1 MFLVLIWWKIYKI
14 FNFLILT
21 LINDGKQMIIPN
33 EINLTLK
40 RFYEN
45 LFKQDIKKSVS
56 DVETFLSQTQLPTIV
71 ALKSMPNN
79 KSPVNDGLSKEF
91 YEAF

>member
-1 MFLVLIWWKIYKI
+1 MFLVSIWWKIYKI

-21 LINDGKQMIIPN
+21 LINDGKQIIIPN

-45 LFKQDIKKSVS
+45 LFKQDTKKSVS
-56 DVETFLSQTQLPTIV
+56 DIETFWSQIQLPTIV

-79 KSPVNDGLSKEF
+79 KSPSNDGLSKEF

>member
-1 MFLVLIWWKIYKI
+1 M
-14 FNFLILT
+14 ILT
-21 LINDGKQMIIPN
+21 SINDGKQIITPN

-45 LFKQDIKKSVS
+45 LFKQDIKKSIS
-56 DVETFLSQTQLPTIV
+56 DIETFLSQIQLPTIV
-71 ALKSMPNN
+71 ALKRMPNN
-79 KSPVNDGLSKEF
+79 KSPGNDGLSKEF

>member
-1 MFLVLIWWKIYKI
+1 M
-14 FNFLILT
+14 ILT
-21 LINDGKQMIIPN
+21 SINDGKQIMMPN

>member
-1 MFLVLIWWKIYKI
+1 MFLVSIWWKIYKI

-21 LINDGKQMIIPN
+21 LINDGKQIIIPN

-45 LFKQDIKKSVS
+45 LFKQDIKKSIS
-56 DVETFLSQTQLPTIV
+56 DIETFLSQIQLPTIV
-71 ALKSMPNN
+71 ALKRMPNN
-79 KSPVNDGLSKEF
+79 KSPGNDGLSKEF